1 MLSRGG
7 KAEPE
12 LVPNVL
18 VLSKKE
24 GGVVIVGPLTPR
36 CGTLTLTK
44 VLPEVQV
51 RRWRRLSGRRFM
63 TKSSSYSSL
72 TVPPPP
78 VHKVNTWAWPGIC
91 APGRFLLDYVFH
103 NAMR

>member
-72 TVPPPP
+72 TSPPTTSAQGKHVGLAGNLCPRTFSIRLCIP
-78 VHKVNTWAWPGIC
+78 
-91 APGRFLLDYVFH
+91 
-103 NAMR
+103 

>member
-18 VLSKKE
+18 VLPKKE
-24 GGVVIVGPLTPR
+24 GGGGVTVGPLTPR

-72 TVPPPP
+72 TSPPPSAQGKHVGLVGNLCP
-78 VHKVNTWAWPGIC
+78 RTFSIRLCIP
-91 APGRFLLDYVFH
+91 
-103 NAMR
+103 